1 MFDPAHA
8 SPTLLG
14 AADLHAEPLPL
25 PLLIFGVTCDF
36 PSPAEDYMGEVLD
49 INQRLIGNP
58 VATFFATAEG
68 D

>member
-1 MFDPAHA
+1 MFDPARA

-25 PLLIFGVTCDF
+25 PLLVFRVTCGF

-49 INQRLIGNP
+49 INS
-58 VATFFATAEG
+58 A
-68 D
+68 

>member
-8 SPTLLG
+8 SPTLLS

-25 PLLIFGVTCDF
+25 PLLVFRVTCGF

-49 INQRLIGNP
+49 INS
-58 VATFFATAEG
+58 A
-68 D
+68 